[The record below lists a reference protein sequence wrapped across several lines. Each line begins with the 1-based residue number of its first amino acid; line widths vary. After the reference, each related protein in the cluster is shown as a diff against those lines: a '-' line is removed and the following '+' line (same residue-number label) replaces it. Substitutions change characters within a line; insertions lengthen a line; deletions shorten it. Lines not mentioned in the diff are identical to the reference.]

1 MKHRMVIAV
10 LALVGFLISLYLWL
24 WKVGLLGVLVCGDAG
39 CETVQLSEYAELLG
53 IPVAFLG
60 MVAYLALLALS
71 LLGLQPRW
79 QQRRGPTMGLVLV
92 AGVGVAYSA
101 YLTYLEAAVIHAW
114 CRWCVASAIIVSAI
128 LVAAAIGLRA
138 MPRSA
143 ATQGTAA

>member
-24 WKVGLLGVLVCGDAG
+24 WKVGLLGVLACGDGG
-39 CETVQLSEYAELLG
+39 CETVQLSEYADVFG
-53 IPVAFLG
+53 VPVAFLG

-79 QQRRGPTMGLVLV
+79 QERREPTVGLVLV
-92 AGVGVAYSA
+92 SGVGVAYSG

-114 CRWCVASAIIVSAI
+114 CRWCVVSAVIVSAI
-128 LVAAAIGLRA
+128 LVAAVVGLRS
-138 MPRSA
+138 MPHPA
-143 ATQGTAA
+143 AAAAAD

>member
-1 MKHRMVIAV
+1 MVIAV

-53 IPVAFLG
+53 IPVALLG

-79 QQRRGPTMGLVLV
+79 QQRRGPTMGVVLV
-92 AGVGVAYSA
+92 AGVGVVYSA

-128 LVAAAIGLRA
+128 LVAAVIGLRA
-138 MPRSA
+138 MPPSA